1 MRKFPFWLFRYLKQF
16 KFLVV
21 VALFTLLLNAALTS
35 YLAYFV
41 KVVINTVFVE
51 KNQRMVEL
59 IPIILIVL
67 VFFKGVTFFIN
78 YYTMAYIGQRIIAS
92 LREELYSRIV
102 SLPLDSLL
110 RDSPGSFVSKVINDT
125 AFLQDF
131 TTRQIATFAR
141 NLFTAIGLIG
151 VVFYQDFELAV
162 IGFLGLPLVG
172 YIISRI
178 GRKIKR
184 YTDRMQ
190 DKLAVITDR
199 IFEAV
204 RNIKEIKLLG
214 LEKRFGEIFRSDN
227 YRYLKEFMRIKRVE
241 GIYPPVVELTGA
253 VIVGF
258 LIFYGGKKVF
268 DGTTTPGAFFS
279 FIVALIMSYE
289 PVRKLG
295 QNYNKIQQ
303 SIAVAERLKEIL
315 DLPDEYSLKDGKE
328 ELRSPVKRLEFKGVW
343 FKYPNSEHFTLKD
356 ISLSFEAGKKY
367 AIVGKTGSG
376 KSTLI
381 SLIPRFY
388 DPDRGELLVN
398 GRNIRDFTLKSLRK
412 KIGVVSQDIVVFRG
426 TVRENIAIGN
436 PSASFEEIVE
446 AAKIAS
452 IHDFIVSLPEG
463 YDTVIGD
470 GGIQLSGG
478 QRQRIAIARVVLK
491 DPDILI
497 LDEATSALDSETEAA
512 VQRALDEKFKNRI
525 LIAIAHRLSTVI
537 NSDRIIFLKEGK
549 VVGVGKHEEL
559 YENLSDY
566 RKLCDIQFSI

>member
-1 MRKFPFWLFRYLKQF
+1 
-16 KFLVV
+16 VV